1 MKIKQNQSLNETNN
15 INQMSTSTPVKT
27 GDTTFVDGLKDLDM
41 VNSMK
46 ETLETKNEKV
56 EVSDATSVEN
66 KEESP
71 SKKIDDFCKSNIMYV
86 AKNQETKK
94 TEDKKEVL
102 PQTDVAEINDAK
114 TQVED
119 LIQSNLKS
127 ENKQIEYKKETL
139 VQPKNNNK
147 VENKSENSSKNN
159 VVENETKKIPQMV
172 MEEVLPEEEISRK
185 EPKATY
191 EEFIPVMPE
200 VDNKVKNTETNKN
213 NGFAE
218 LEETLQTFNELPKIS
233 KKDTSDEI
241 LDDKFGV
248 SEKVEDKNKVDDK
261 NASKVE
267 EITDLLDKNIEN
279 IQKPVKQPK
288 QDKVNEVEDNIK
300 VIENPVIKNVS
311 EKNTN
316 VGKAEILDNKKSHFE
331 NNELV
336 KDVLPSKNIDKKS
349 ETKNDL
355 KVINNLSKE
364 ELKNIIHSKKNEKI
378 SDTKITNNINNN
390 VKNELSFDTK
400 IKNFN
405 ELSFTEKKDFI
416 NDSMKANNKDFQ
428 PIQDKK
434 VINKIINNIQNAQ
447 NKAEI
452 KDETLSMKDFTN
464 IVNNVIKK
472 DKVNVLSKTD
482 DLVSFDTK
490 NDKKTDFSDKTVEDV
505 KLTVDDFE
513 PEVVKEQLKPQI
525 EILDAI
531 KEQSKFEN
539 PVEEIEQVKD
549 NKIND
554 VKPQPLQPKNALE
567 MDKTFKPNKNVE
579 NKAETLI
586 QPENKKEIKSF
597 EQKTLLVEK
606 EPAQVKPLEDKV
618 IQPKQEIGKVKLE
631 EKPLQANKPVEMVK
645 PVENVIVEDF
655 QKTVNKPIE
664 IERPVENKTTPLQQ
678 PQIKQEIKSVEVE
691 NKKSIL
697 QPENNILKVQ
707 PKKVEEKPI
716 ENELLSQI
724 LSEEVDLTKKIP
736 AMEEV
741 VPEQLR
747 KPVQKPEQKEEVVI
761 EKPVQLERTA
771 IEPQKK
777 QPLEELNKFLTEIM
791 AEDTVESL
799 KSKDVSM
806 IDDNTLLTEEIK
818 NYYNLNKAQN
828 LAATEDVKNVINE
841 RIAEINDL
849 SAIVETA
856 QEAKAIQKD
865 LKSLDVQK
873 VQPKKVE
880 TKQLKMTEQDAN
892 FFIEL
897 VKNNQETGQTV
908 ADTAT
913 QMLQDVQKLADD
925 AQQTTRVSKALADMI
940 GEAAKTNKPFRID
953 FDKNISV
960 IIKIDREGKISA
972 EFLPGDKAVEQF
984 LRTQLPMLRQKFNDE
999 NIDYKDLNYRQSNG
1013 GRQNRERRRRGE

>member
-66 KEESP
+66 KEEST

-200 VDNKVKNTETNKN
+200 VDNKAKNTETNKN

-233 KKDTSDEI
+233 KKDISDEI

-316 VGKAEILDNKKSHFE
+316 VGKVEILDNKKSHFE

-405 ELSFTEKKDFI
+405 ELNFTEKKDFI

-597 EQKTLLVEK
+597 EQKTPLVEK

-645 PVENVIVEDF
+645 PVEN
-655 QKTVNKPIE
+655 
-664 IERPVENKTTPLQQ
+664 KTTPLQQ

-697 QPENNILKVQ
+697 QPENNISKVQ
-707 PKKVEEKPI
+707 PKKLEEKPI

-940 GEAAKTNKPFRID
+940 GEAAKTNKPFRIN

-960 IIKIDREGKISA
+960 IIKIDREGKISV

-1013 GRQNRERRRRGE
+1013 GRQNRERRKRGE

>member
-102 PQTDVAEINDAK
+102 PKTDVAEINDAK

-139 VQPKNNNK
+139 VQSKNNNK

-200 VDNKVKNTETNKN
+200 VDNKAKNTETNKN
-213 NGFAE
+213 NRFAE

-300 VIENPVIKNVS
+300 VIENPLIKNVS

-316 VGKAEILDNKKSHFE
+316 VGKAEILDNKKSYFE

-405 ELSFTEKKDFI
+405 ELNFTEKKDFI
-416 NDSMKANNKDFQ
+416 NDSMKADNKDFQ

-597 EQKTLLVEK
+597 EQKTPLVEK

-645 PVENVIVEDF
+645 PVEN
-655 QKTVNKPIE
+655 
-664 IERPVENKTTPLQQ
+664 KTTPLQQ

-697 QPENNILKVQ
+697 QPENNISKVQ

-1013 GRQNRERRRRGE
+1013 GRQNRERRKRGE